1 MADTALDPTALAE
14 KRGLFGA
21 VDVDRWLMRGLIL
34 LVLLWMVAVVV
45 LPLFQLLSKSLLDH
59 EGNFVGLDNFIR
71 YFRTPALSASLYN
84 SLFVSAVTT
93 VITIF
98 FSTMT
103 GYGLAKF
110 KGRGLNVAF
119 VLILTGLMI
128 PPFTIAIPLYIVATQ
143 LGMVNTLWGV
153 IIPFAISNF
162 GIFMMRQYCLGVPDD
177 LIAAAR
183 IDGAGE
189 FSILMRIVFPVVDTG
204 CAALGILKFLM
215 TWNDFFWPLIML
227 TGDRKKT
234 LQVVISTL
242 IDFEYYVDFGL
253 VMAAT
258 TLVVLPVILLFFF
271 FQKRIIEGVAIS
283 GMKG

>member
-1 MADTALDPTALAE
+1 MNYRTRRRVSRLAIYF
-14 KRGLFGA
+14 LLLLVAA
-21 VDVDRWLMRGLIL
+21 VIL
-34 LVLLWMVAVVV
+34 LPFFWMVSTAFKPSPEILRRPPGF
-45 LPLFQLLSKSLLDH
+45 LPEEPTLTHFRNVFKR
-59 EGNFVGLDNFIR
+59 IP
-71 YFRTPALSASLYN
+71 YFRNLYN
-84 SLFVSAVTT
+84 SLLISSVTT

-98 FSTMT
+98 TSTMV
-103 GYGLAKF
+103 GYALAKF
-110 KGRGLNVAF
+110 RCVGLNVIF
-119 VLILTGLMI
+119 ILILTGLMI
-128 PPFTIAIPLYIVATQ
+128 PPFTIAIPLYIVAAQ
-143 LGMVNTLWGV
+143 IGGVNTLWAV
-153 IIPFAISNF
+153 IVPFAVSNF
-162 GIFMMRQYCLGVPDD
+162 GIFLMRQYCLGVPDD

-189 FSILMRIVFPVVDTG
+189 FSILMRIVFPVVATG

-227 TGDRKKT
+227 TDDKNKT
-234 LQVVISTL
+234 LQVVIATM

-258 TLVVLPVILLFFF
+258 TLVVLPVIVLFLF

>member
-1 MADTALDPTALAE
+1 MSYGLRRTAA
-14 KRGLFGA
+14 
-21 VDVDRWLMRGLIL
+21 RWLVYVVLL
-34 LVLLWMVAVVV
+34 LVAIIVLLPFFWMISTAFK
-45 LPLFQLLSKSLLDH
+45 PSPEILSRPPSLLPVRPTLEH
-59 EGNFVGLDNFIR
+59 
-71 YFRTPALSASLYN
+71 FRNVFRRIPYLYNLYN
-84 SLFVSAVTT
+84 SLLVSAVST

-98 FSTMT
+98 FSTMS
-103 GYGLAKF
+103 GYALAKF
-110 KGRGLNVAF
+110 KARGLNVVF

-143 LGMVNTLWGV
+143 LGLVNSLWGV
-153 IIPFAISNF
+153 IIPFAVSNF

-177 LIAAAR
+177 LTAAAR
-183 IDGAGE
+183 IDGASE
-189 FSILMRIVFPVVDTG
+189 FSILMRVVFPVVAPG

-227 TGDRKKT
+227 TDDRKKT
-234 LQVVISTL
+234 LQVVIATL

-258 TLVVLPVILLFFF
+258 TLVVLPVVLLFFF
-271 FQKRIIEGVAIS
+271 FQKRIIEGVALS